1 LAFGQISVETVSQR
15 FFLQDWLS
23 LFSPP
28 EVMRLISG
36 DNSPLDLKD
45 LRRHTHYYG
54 GFHDAHRVIIWY
66 ERSFFFLSAGRI
78 WEKLYLY

>member
-1 LAFGQISVETVSQR
+1 LVDF
-15 FFLQDWLS
+15 QDWLS

-54 GFHDAHRVIIWY
+54 GFHDAHRVINW
-66 ERSFFFLSAGRI
+66 
-78 WEKLYLY
+78 

>member
-1 LAFGQISVETVSQR
+1 MVQWSANENFNLEN
-15 FFLQDWLS
+15 QDWLS

-36 DNSPLDLKD
+36 DNTPLDLKD

-54 GFHDAHRVIIWY
+54 GFHDAHRVINWY
-66 ERSFFFLSAGRI
+66 T
-78 WEKLYLY
+78 